1 MEFRNMKSPMR
12 VAVTGAAGQIGY
24 ALLFR
29 IANGDLLGKDQPVIL
44 SLLDLPVAQ
53 KALTGVIMELNDC
66 AFPLLAGVEPT
77 DDPNVAFKDIDVGI
91 LVGSR
96 PRGPGMERRDLL
108 AANAEIFKVQGKALN
123 ESAKR
128 DVKILVVGN
137 PANTNAYIAMQSAL
151 DLPKGA
157 FTAML
162 RLDHNRATSMLAEKA
177 GIPVADI
184 ANVAVWG
191 NHSPT
196 MFADYRFATAGGKA
210 LPDIINDETWYKDH
224 FLSAVGKR
232 GAAIIEARG
241 LSSAASAA
249 NAAIDHVRDWVLGTN
264 GKWVSM
270 GLPSDGTYDVPED
283 IMFGVPVTC
292 ENGTYKRVTGLPMD
306 DFAKSRLAITLKEL
320 TEERDAV
327 TELLK

>member
-1 MEFRNMKSPMR
+1 MKSPVR

-53 KALTGVIMELNDC
+53 KALGGVIMELNDC
-66 AFPLLAGVEPT
+66 AFPLLAGVEPS
-77 DDPNVAFKDIDVGI
+77 DDPKAAFKDIDYGI

-123 ESAKR
+123 DVAKR
-128 DVKILVVGN
+128 SVKVLVVGN
-137 PANTNAYIAMQSAL
+137 PANTNAYIALKSAP
-151 DLPKGA
+151 DLPKGCI
-157 FTAML
+157 TAML

-177 GIPVADI
+177 GVAVADI
-184 ANVAVWG
+184 DKVAVWG

-196 MFADYRFATAGGKA
+196 MFADYRFATAGGK
-210 LPDIINDETWYKDH
+210 LLSETINDETWYREH
-224 FLSAVGKR
+224 YLAAVGKR
-232 GAAIIEARG
+232 GAAIIDARG

-249 NAAIDHVRDWVLGTN
+249 NAAIDHVRDWALGTN

-270 GLPSDGTYDVPED
+270 GLPSDGDYGVPKDV
-283 IMFGVPVTC
+283 MFGVPVTC
-292 ENGTYKRVTGLPMD
+292 SGGEYTRVKGLPMD
-306 DFAKSRLAITLKEL
+306 DFAKSRLAITLQEL

-327 TELLK
+327 ADLLK

>member
-1 MEFRNMKSPMR
+1 MKSPVR

-29 IANGDLLGKDQPVIL
+29 ISNGDLLGKDQPVIL

-53 KALTGVIMELNDC
+53 KALGGVIMELNDC
-66 AFPLLAGVEPT
+66 AFPLLAGVEPS
-77 DDPNVAFKDIDVGI
+77 DDPKAAFKDIDYGI

-123 ESAKR
+123 DVAKR
-128 DVKILVVGN
+128 SVKVLVVGN
-137 PANTNAYIAMQSAL
+137 PANTNAYIAMKSAP
-151 DLPKGA
+151 DLPKGCI
-157 FTAML
+157 TAML

-177 GIPVADI
+177 GVAVADI
-184 ANVAVWG
+184 DKVAVWG

-196 MFADYRFATAGGKA
+196 MFADYRFATAGGK
-210 LPDIINDETWYKDH
+210 LLSETINDETWYREH
-224 FLSAVGKR
+224 YLAAVGKR

-249 NAAIDHVRDWVLGTN
+249 NAAIDHVRDWALGTN

-270 GLPSDGTYDVPED
+270 GLPSDGDYGVPED
-283 IMFGVPVTC
+283 VMFGVPVTC
-292 ENGTYKRVTGLPMD
+292 SGGDYHRVKGLPMD
-306 DFAKSRLAITLKEL
+306 DFAKSRLAITLQEL

-327 TELLK
+327 AELLK

>member
-1 MEFRNMKSPMR
+1 MKSPMR

-66 AFPLLAGVEPT
+66 AFPLLAGVEPS
-77 DDPNVAFKDIDVGI
+77 DDPKAAFKDIDIGI

-96 PRGPGMERRDLL
+96 PRGPGMERRELL
-108 AANAEIFKVQGKALN
+108 SANADIFKVQGKALN
-123 ESAKR
+123 EAAKR
-128 DVKILVVGN
+128 DVKVLVVGN
-137 PANTNAYIAMQSAL
+137 PANTNAYIAMKSAP
-151 DLPKGA
+151 DLPKSA

-162 RLDHNRATSMLAEKA
+162 RLDHNRAKSMLAEKA
-177 GIPVADI
+177 GVPVAEVEK
-184 ANVAVWG
+184 VAVWG

-196 MFADYRFATAGGKA
+196 MFADYRFATAGGKP
-210 LPDIINDETWYKDH
+210 LPDVIKDEDWYRNT

-249 NAAIDHVRDWVLGTN
+249 NAAIDHVRDWVLGSD

-270 GLPSDGTYDVPED
+270 GLASDGDYGVPED
-283 IMFGVPVTC
+283 IMFGVPVVC
-292 ENGTYKRVTGLPMD
+292 AGGAYERVKGLPVD
-306 DFAKSRLAITLKEL
+306 DFAKSRLDITLKEL

-327 TELLK
+327 AELLK

>member
-1 MEFRNMKSPMR
+1 MKSPVR

-53 KALTGVIMELNDC
+53 KALGGVIMELNDC
-66 AFPLLAGVEPT
+66 AFPLLAGVEPS
-77 DDPNVAFKDIDVGI
+77 DDPKAAFKDIDYGI

-123 ESAKR
+123 DVAKR
-128 DVKILVVGN
+128 SVKVLVVGN
-137 PANTNAYIAMQSAL
+137 PANTNAYIAMKSAP
-151 DLPKGA
+151 DLPKGCI
-157 FTAML
+157 TAML

-177 GIPVADI
+177 GVAVADI
-184 ANVAVWG
+184 DKVAVWG

-196 MFADYRFATAGGKA
+196 MFADYRFATAGGK
-210 LPDIINDETWYKDH
+210 LLSETINDETWYREH
-224 FLSAVGKR
+224 YLAAVGKR
-232 GAAIIEARG
+232 GAAIIDARG

-249 NAAIDHVRDWVLGTN
+249 NAAIDHVRDWALGTN

-270 GLPSDGTYDVPED
+270 GLPSDGDYGVPED

-292 ENGTYKRVTGLPMD
+292 SGGEYTRVKGLPMD
-306 DFAKSRLAITLKEL
+306 DFAKSRLAITLQEL

-327 TELLK
+327 ADLLK

>member
-1 MEFRNMKSPMR
+1 MKTPMR

-66 AFPLLAGVEPT
+66 AFPLLAGVEPS
-77 DDPNVAFKDIDVGI
+77 DDPKAAFRNIDIGI

-96 PRGPGMERRDLL
+96 PRGPGMERRELL
-108 AANAEIFKVQGKALN
+108 SANAEIFKVQGKALN
-123 ESAKR
+123 EVAKR
-128 DVKILVVGN
+128 EVKVLVVGN
-137 PANTNAYIAMQSAL
+137 PANTNAYIAMKSAP
-151 DLPKGA
+151 DLPKGSI
-157 FTAML
+157 TAML
-162 RLDHNRATSMLAEKA
+162 RLDHNRAKSMLAEKA
-177 GIPVADI
+177 KVPVATVEK
-184 ANVAVWG
+184 VAVWG

-196 MFADYRFATAGGKA
+196 MFADWRFATADGKPVKDLIA
-210 LPDIINDETWYKDH
+210 DEDWYKNTY
-224 FLSAVGKR
+224 LSAVGKR

-249 NAAIDHVRDWVLGTN
+249 NAAIDHVRDWVLGSN

-270 GLPSDGTYDVPED
+270 GLPSDGDYGVPED
-283 IMFGVPVTC
+283 TMFGVPVIC
-292 ENGTYKRVTGLPMD
+292 AGGGYERVKGLPMD
-306 DFAKSRLAITLKEL
+306 EFVKSRLDVTLKEL
-320 TEERDAV
+320 TEERDEVA
-327 TELLK
+327 ELLK